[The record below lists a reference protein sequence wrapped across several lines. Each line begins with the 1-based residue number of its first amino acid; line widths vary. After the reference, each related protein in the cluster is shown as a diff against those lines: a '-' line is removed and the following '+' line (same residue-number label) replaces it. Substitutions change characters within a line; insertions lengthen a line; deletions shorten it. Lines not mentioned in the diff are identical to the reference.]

1 MKCFFVTTAALNF
14 RLERIMEGQKITY
27 FGVCLLLQKLAYGIE
42 GGIDA
47 ACLFLLL

>member
-42 GGIDA
+42 GGIA
-47 ACLFLLL
+47 ACLFLFL